1 MTEEIVNE
9 IKWTIHE
16 THPDKAPLAREKLS
30 EVVDPEIGMNIIQLG
45 LVRDITIENDI
56 ARLKMILTTP
66 FCPYGPAMIEMTKA
80 KAVEGL
86 NMPVTIEMG
95 MDMWDDLTI
104 HGHASLDLY
113 VFQKGSLFESHK
125 YVRHW
130 QSGKNKVTRQLKSIP
145 TCSEIEPKLI
155 ELGEIQL

>member
-1 MTEEIVNE
+1 MTEETTPNQ

-16 THPDKAPLAREKLS
+16 TNPEVVEPLRASLS

-45 LVRDITIENDI
+45 LIRDVEIENGVG
-56 ARLKMILTTP
+56 RMKMILTTP

-95 MDMWDDLTI
+95 MEMWDFSMMEDPS
-104 HGHASLDLY
+104 ALDWGMY
-113 VFQKGSLFESHK
+113 A
-125 YVRHW
+125 
-130 QSGKNKVTRQLKSIP
+130 
-145 TCSEIEPKLI
+145 
-155 ELGEIQL
+155 

>member
-1 MTEEIVNE
+1 MTEETVNE
-9 IKWTIHE
+9 IQWTIHQ
-16 THPDKAPLAREKLS
+16 THPDKVPLAREKLA

-45 LVRDITIENDI
+45 LIRDITIENDI

-95 MDMWDDLTI
+95 MDVWDFAMMEDPS
-104 HGHASLDLY
+104 ALDWGMY
-113 VFQKGSLFESHK
+113 A
-125 YVRHW
+125 
-130 QSGKNKVTRQLKSIP
+130 
-145 TCSEIEPKLI
+145 
-155 ELGEIQL
+155 

>member
-1 MTEEIVNE
+1 MSDSE
-9 IKWTIHE
+9 IKEIQWTIHSS
-16 THPDKAPLAREKLS
+16 HPNLVPVVREKLA

-45 LVRDITIENDI
+45 LIRDVIIENDI

-95 MDMWDDLTI
+95 MEMWDFSMMEDPS
-104 HGHASLDLY
+104 ALDWGMY
-113 VFQKGSLFESHK
+113 A
-125 YVRHW
+125 
-130 QSGKNKVTRQLKSIP
+130 
-145 TCSEIEPKLI
+145 
-155 ELGEIQL
+155 